1 MSDRSFEI
9 RTGNVD
15 NIRQL
20 MAGLFC
26 PFRLTANSAAYDARL
41 RHNSLGALSFT
52 TLAYGNEVDID
63 VDERQSRFLMQ
74 IPIAGRFEVGAGRS
88 AYRASA
94 TNAHIALPKTSFHL
108 SCSADCA
115 ILVVGI
121 DADDLELQVRT
132 LAGEN
137 VALPAVVPDV
147 LALTGAGAT
156 LGRYLDFLNAE
167 SCRADTQLRN
177 VRGARPAVQTLFALL
192 FQSFNIR
199 EPPLRPARAWYV
211 KRAEAFME
219 QNLAAS
225 IGICDV
231 VASSGVSMRTLYHG
245 FRTCHG
251 IPPMTWLKRQR
262 LSRVHDELR
271 AADAAQT
278 NVTDVATRWGFFHLG
293 RFASDYHAHFGL
305 LPSDTLR
312 RR

>member
-74 IPIAGRFEVGAGRS
+74 IPIAGTFEVGAGRS

-121 DADDLELQVRT
+121 DGAD
-132 LAGEN
+132 
-137 VALPAVVPDV
+137 
-147 LALTGAGAT
+147 
-156 LGRYLDFLNAE
+156 
-167 SCRADTQLRN
+167 
-177 VRGARPAVQTLFALL
+177 
-192 FQSFNIR
+192 
-199 EPPLRPARAWYV
+199 
-211 KRAEAFME
+211 
-219 QNLAAS
+219 
-225 IGICDV
+225 
-231 VASSGVSMRTLYHG
+231 
-245 FRTCHG
+245 
-251 IPPMTWLKRQR
+251 
-262 LSRVHDELR
+262 
-271 AADAAQT
+271 
-278 NVTDVATRWGFFHLG
+278 
-293 RFASDYHAHFGL
+293 
-305 LPSDTLR
+305 
-312 RR
+312 